1 MTRAEAEA
9 EAARLADESPDRE
22 THRWIAREDDGG
34 DWSVVRIGLPPADEA
49 TGTETRG
56 DERPATPDDPRPSS
70 WQNVPPWAAGG

>member
-1 MTRAEAEA
+1 
-9 EAARLADESPDRE
+9 
-22 THRWIAREDDGG
+22 
-34 DWSVVRIGLPPADEA
+34 VVRIALPPSTEP